1 MKIKALLDRIDQFLL
16 TIFKWLCVTLFVI
29 LTIIITGNVFVR
41 YVPVMSL
48 HWLDEIV
55 ELSFAWMVFFGS
67 AAVWILKGHF
77 SAGDWISRLLHNPR
91 AKAAYRLIV
100 DLITF
105 VFIAVFFL
113 VLQTALQSSHG
124 SHGGFRVSQKSH
136 ICLHAD
142 FVGYHGLV
150 FPTIHHRGT
159 CSDNHAEKG
168 IGAGLPQFL
177 EPRPRRLYVRGQAL
191 TRNTFI
197 YPRRRPP

>member
-16 TIFKWLCVTLFVI
+16 TVFKWLCVILFVI

-91 AKAAYRLIV
+91 AKAVYRLIV

-105 VFIAVFFL
+105 VFIAVFFWYSRQL
-113 VLQTALQSSHG
+113 YNRAIEVTAVFEFPKKVIYACMPISSGIMVLYSLRFIIE
-124 SHGGFRVSQKSH
+124 GF
-136 ICLHAD
+136 
-142 FVGYHGLV
+142 
-150 FPTIHHRGT
+150 
-159 CSDNHAEKG
+159 
-168 IGAGLPQFL
+168 
-177 EPRPRRLYVRGQAL
+177 VR
-191 TRNTFI
+191 I
-197 YPRRRPP
+197 IMPKKE

>member
-16 TIFKWLCVTLFVI
+16 TIFKWLCLTLLVI

-105 VFIAVFFL
+105 VFIAVFFWYSRQL
-113 VLQTALQSSHG
+113 YNRAMEVTAVFEFPKKVIYACMPISSGIMVLYSLR
-124 SHGGFRVSQKSH
+124 F
-136 ICLHAD
+136 IIE
-142 FVGYHGLV
+142 GLV
-150 FPTIHHRGT
+150 RIIMPKK
-159 CSDNHAEKG
+159 E
-168 IGAGLPQFL
+168 
-177 EPRPRRLYVRGQAL
+177 
-191 TRNTFI
+191 
-197 YPRRRPP
+197 